1 MPMMKLHRSY
11 RLATL
16 KGHSIQFAA
25 GVPTFVPPSVVADAI
40 AIGAEA
46 ADGEAYDVTPQP
58 PPAANNGPSDAAKR
72 EQDIMAAINTITV
85 RNDRDEFNAGG
96 VPKPAAV
103 AAVVGY
109 KVDKREVT
117 EVWMK
122 RAELIVAGLLSPTG
136 EQV

>member
-1 MPMMKLHRSY
+1 MPLMKLRRAF
-11 RLATL
+11 RLATV
-16 KGHSIQFAA
+16 KGHSVIFHPDT
-25 GVPTFVPPSVVADAI
+25 PTFVPTSIVADAV
-40 AIGAEA
+40 AIGAETVEG
-46 ADGEAYDVTPQP
+46 DVDVTPLP
-58 PPAANNGPSDAAKR
+58 PPAANTGPADATLR
-72 EQDIMAAINTITV
+72 ENDLLAAINTVIA

-103 AAVVGY
+103 AAIVGY

-136 EQV
+136 ERV